1 MRRRERGGKK
11 GRRGGGG
18 TRGIQVG
25 GKSGQEREGHEET
38 SRGVACSVD
47 VQLVVPVLRL
57 LHGETIIRQTR
68 MKRLATK
75 HCAARRRGL
84 HASDVSLWLTLHMVN
99 KRLVGDPMEGLPTG
113 NQFCLLLRCQ

>member
-18 TRGIQVG
+18 TRGIQGG
-25 GKSGQEREGHEET
+25 GKSWKEREGHEET

-47 VQLVVPVLRL
+47 VRLVVLVLRL
-57 LHGETIIRQTR
+57 LHGKTIIRSTR

-75 HCAARRRGL
+75 HCAAQRRGL
-84 HASDVSLWLTLHMVN
+84 HASDVSLRLALHMVN
-99 KRLVGDPMEGLPTG
+99 KRLVGDPMEGLPPG
-113 NQFCLLLRCQ
+113 NQLHLHLRCQ